1 MEMMKNTMSVL
12 FDCYRGIGRQGDLVV
27 RTKRKLKSTEEARW
41 EKLEEEL
48 QDFQVY
54 QVSHAYD

>member
-1 MEMMKNTMSVL
+1 M
-12 FDCYRGIGRQGDLVV
+12 V

-54 QVSHAYD
+54 QVSVSEDMHMTE